1 MPIDDKISN
10 CLAFF
15 QYVGRNVF
23 LRKLDVNYSKT
34 CMRVITAHYSLMDKQ
49 IAKSLVHLW
58 KEESTKVIMAAER
71 KWTIHIQI
79 G

>member
-1 MPIDDKISN
+1 
-10 CLAFF
+10 
-15 QYVGRNVF
+15 
-23 LRKLDVNYSKT
+23 
-34 CMRVITAHYSLMDKQ
+34 MRVITAHYSLMDKQ

-58 KEESTKVIMAAER
+58 KEESAKVIMAAER